1 MTGDVTIH
9 IDSLSVLGLGDD
21 ADPEAVR
28 KTVEAALR
36 KLAERL
42 ARSPLSRSGARKLAL
57 ERLSLDALPADELLS
72 ERGAE
77 RLADE
82 LYSVLTRRPL

>member
-1 MTGDVTIH
+1 MSGISLRIDTI
-9 IDSLSVLGLGDD
+9 SVLGLSDD
-21 ADPEAVR
+21 ARAQAIQA
-28 KTVEAALR
+28 TVQDALR
-36 KLAERL
+36 RLAERL
-42 ARSPLSRSGARKLAL
+42 AKSPLARAGVQELAL

-82 LYSVLTRRPL
+82 LYSAVLRRLP